1 MEIWLK
7 LVHIFIRYFNLYVIY
22 LDRLSKILLQEQ
34 TTTATVTAD
43 TQVQAVAD
51 QEDNE
56 AINITP
62 AGLSGILVSLSLVGV
77 LVIALSLLTS
87 IQTPA
92 FFVTKPLN
100 FGREQ
105 L

>member
-1 MEIWLK
+1 MLS
-7 LVHIFIRYFNLYVIY
+7 IY
-22 LDRLSKILLQEQ
+22 LDHLSKILLQEQ
-34 TTTATVTAD
+34 ASTATAD
-43 TQVQAVAD
+43 TEVEEGVD

-62 AGLSGILVSLSLVGV
+62 SGLSGILISLSLVGV